1 MCGPKKL
8 WVHDLRTNAHFT
20 LKTNPLK
27 RTDLD
32 DFVACYRAENRHQRR
47 ATWSD
52 KKPEGQWRSYDYK
65 EIVARDKCSLDV
77 FWLKDESLEATQNL
91 PPPADIAREIVE
103 DLRAALEQFESVAAD
118 LGECAGDPAAR
129 PRRAPCDLA
138 FAADPRTLGPS
149 ARSACRTSDR
159 STRGLPMDAARSP
172 VQPGDILAGKYR
184 IERVLG
190 AGGMGV
196 VVVATHLDLLETRA
210 IKFMLP
216 EALTNA
222 DAVERFVREA
232 RAASLLKSEHVA
244 RVFDVGRLE
253 TGAPYM
259 VMEHLEGTDL
269 DVVLKCRGQLPIG
282 EGVLYVLQTVEA
294 LAEAHGRGIIHRDL
308 KPSNLFISAR
318 ANGSPSVKVL
328 DFGISKIIG
337 APSADGDLTKEHTV
351 LGSPH
356 YMSPEQMRSSRDVDG
371 RSDIWSLGVILYM
384 ILTAQRPFRGQHVGE
399 IIARVMSGPPRPPS
413 RHRRD
418 LPPELGAV
426 IMRCLEREPEARF
439 ADVSELAK
447 ALLPF
452 APEGSARL
460 VEGIARI
467 VVSPGRTAASLAMVA
482 LTDSQRL
489 ARVTPSHRDA
499 ALENEE
505 APTAAASPA
514 AIRPTPL
521 VSDTPAPVTGEAGD
535 RSSTL
540 LFVPRRSRAPLA
552 AAFVVT
558 GLLGALVTWG
568 FTRQS
573 SDARVGSPV
582 ASSIPAASLAI
593 SAAPPAASFASASP
607 AAIAPPVSSA
617 PEAPSASAAPSAKK
631 RGPKIADPFGMDRK

>member
-1 MCGPKKL
+1 
-8 WVHDLRTNAHFT
+8 
-20 LKTNPLK
+20 
-27 RTDLD
+27 
-32 DFVACYRAENRHQRR
+32 
-47 ATWSD
+47 
-52 KKPEGQWRSYDYK
+52 
-65 EIVARDKCSLDV
+65 
-77 FWLKDESLEATQNL
+77 
-91 PPPADIAREIVE
+91 
-103 DLRAALEQFESVAAD
+103 
-118 LGECAGDPAAR
+118 
-129 PRRAPCDLA
+129 
-138 FAADPRTLGPS
+138 
-149 ARSACRTSDR
+149 
-159 STRGLPMDAARSP
+159 MDAARSP

-269 DVVLKCRGQLPIG
+269 DVVLKSRGQLPIG

-318 ANGSPSVKVL
+318 ANGSPCVKVL

-418 LPPELGAV
+418 LPPELDAV

-467 VVSPGRTAASLAMVA
+467 VISPGRTAASLAMVG
-482 LTDSQRL
+482 LTDSQRQ
-489 ARVTPSHRDA
+489 ARVTPMPRDA
-499 ALENEE
+499 EMEHEE

-514 AIRPTPL
+514 AIRPTPP
-521 VSDTPAPVTGEAGD
+521 VSVTPAPVTGEAFD
-535 RSSTL
+535 TSSTL
-540 LFVPRRSRAPLA
+540 LFAPRRSRAPLA
-552 AAFVVT
+552 SAFVIT
-558 GLLGALVTWG
+558 GLLGALVAWG
-568 FTRQS
+568 FTRH
-573 SDARVGSPV
+573 SDDAKVGSPV
-582 ASSIPAASLAI
+582 ASSAPTATLAI
-593 SAAPPAASFASASP
+593 SANLPSIPASIASSMAVPPAP
-607 AAIAPPVSSA
+607 A
-617 PEAPSASAAPSAKK
+617 APSASAAPSAKK
-631 RGPKIADPFGMDRK
+631 RGPNIPDPFGMDRK

>member
-1 MCGPKKL
+1 
-8 WVHDLRTNAHFT
+8 
-20 LKTNPLK
+20 
-27 RTDLD
+27 
-32 DFVACYRAENRHQRR
+32 
-47 ATWSD
+47 
-52 KKPEGQWRSYDYK
+52 
-65 EIVARDKCSLDV
+65 
-77 FWLKDESLEATQNL
+77 
-91 PPPADIAREIVE
+91 
-103 DLRAALEQFESVAAD
+103 
-118 LGECAGDPAAR
+118 
-129 PRRAPCDLA
+129 
-138 FAADPRTLGPS
+138 
-149 ARSACRTSDR
+149 
-159 STRGLPMDAARSP
+159 MDAARSP
-172 VQPGDILAGKYR
+172 VQPGDILADKYR

-244 RVFDVGRLE
+244 RVFDVGRLA

-259 VMEHLEGTDL
+259 VMEHLDGTDL
-269 DVVLKCRGQLPIG
+269 DIVLKTRGQLPIG
-282 EGVLYVLQTVEA
+282 EAVLYVLQTAEA

-318 ANGSPSVKVL
+318 ANGSPCVKVL

-371 RSDIWSLGVILYM
+371 RADIWSLGVILYM
-384 ILTAQRPFRGQHVGE
+384 ALAAQRPFRGQHVGE
-399 IIARVMSGPPRPPS
+399 IIARVMAGPPKAPS

-418 LPPELGAV
+418 LPPELDAV
-426 IMRCLEREPEARF
+426 IMRCLERDPGARF

-467 VVSPGRTAASLAMVA
+467 VVSPGRTAASLSLVQ

-489 ARVTPSHRDA
+489 ARVTPIHRDA
-499 ALENEE
+499 PDEEEE

-514 AIRPTPL
+514 AIRPTQP
-521 VSDTPAPVTGEAGD
+521 VSVTPVPVTAPPGD
-535 RSSTL
+535 TSSTR
-540 LFVPRRSRAPLA
+540 LFVPRPSRAPLVG
-552 AAFVVT
+552 AFVAT
-558 GLLGALVTWG
+558 GLLGALVAWG
-568 FTRQS
+568 LTRQS
-573 SDARVGSPV
+573 GDGKIGSPAV
-582 ASSIPAASLAI
+582 SSMPSAALVVSVNPPAIPASIASIAVV
-593 SAAPPAASFASASP
+593 APPPSA
-607 AAIAPPVSSA
+607 
-617 PEAPSASAAPSAKK
+617 SASAAPGVKK
-631 RGPKIADPFGMDRK
+631 REPKIPDPFGMERK